1 MDITIV
7 ESKEHLADLL
17 YGETDRRRKERLQF
31 LYWQKSGLAT
41 TRSRLAA
48 LLCKSLPTV
57 TAWARRYE
65 SLGLAGFLGMDYQ
78 GGAHLRVIPR
88 AVIGELDARLGTAKG
103 FGSFV
108 EIQSWLKD
116 EHGVEVAYSTV
127 HGLVKYGLNASP
139 KVVRPFSENQDPEAV
154 DEFKKNWPG
163 RWPRSPS
170 PAWQGTPASAIG
182 SRTKATSA

>member
-17 YGETDRRRKERLQF
+17 YGETDRRKKERLQF

-57 TAWARRYE
+57 TAWAKRYE
-65 SLGLAGFLGMDYQ
+65 SLG
-78 GGAHLRVIPR
+78 
-88 AVIGELDARLGTAKG
+88 LDARLGTARG
-103 FGSFV
+103 FGSFA

-139 KVVRPFSENQDPEAV
+139 KVVRPFSENQDPGAV
-154 DEFKKNWPG
+154 DAFKKNCPN

-170 PAWQGTPASAIG
+170 PAWHGTPASATG